1 MNKRAFATR
10 KVYVKRPANQKPA
23 RSSSPA
29 AGFFKKGGK
38 DILIWG
44 LLVVNIVL
52 IASLVKKIVLPA
64 GGTPTTIVNSSTTS
78 VAVLNG
84 CGVKGV
90 ANVFADALREK
101 QYNVVAVG
109 NAETFDYEKSVL
121 INRGQVENKEV
132 ERIASIVGVSR
143 DRILTIESKT
153 AQSDVEFVVGAD
165 YKDLRA
171 YRKKH

>member
-1 MNKRAFATR
+1 MSKRSFVSR
-10 KVYVKRPANQKPA
+10 KVYARRPASQKPA
-23 RSSSPA
+23 RSSSTG

-38 DILIWG
+38 NILIWG
-44 LLVVNIVL
+44 LLVINVVL
-52 IASLVKKIVLPA
+52 IASLLKKIVLPS
-64 GGTPTTIVNSSTTS
+64 GTPTTIVDSSTTS

-84 CGVKGV
+84 CGAKGV

-101 QYNVVAVG
+101 HYNVVAVG
-109 NAETFDYEKSVL
+109 NADTFDYEKSVL

-143 DRILTIESKT
+143 DRILVIESKT
-153 AQSDVEFVVGAD
+153 AQSDVELVIGTD